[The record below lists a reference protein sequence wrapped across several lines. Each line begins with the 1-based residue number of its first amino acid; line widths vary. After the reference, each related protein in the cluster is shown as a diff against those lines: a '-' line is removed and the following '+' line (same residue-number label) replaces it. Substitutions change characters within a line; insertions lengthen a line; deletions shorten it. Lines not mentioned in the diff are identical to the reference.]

1 MHKSLFLLFLALAA
15 QAPALAQDAGPYP
28 SRAVTLIVP
37 YPASGPMDKLARE
50 LAEPLRRELRQPVVI
65 QNLSGAGG
73 NLGSAIALRAAPDGY
88 TILMNHISM
97 ATGPALYRH
106 LGFNPVTDFEPLGIV
121 AESPLALVTRPQVT
135 AGSVTELVRWIA
147 KAPQVKLANGGI
159 GSASHLCGLLVQ
171 SSLRLDMTTVPYRG
185 TAPAV
190 TDLLAGHV
198 DMMCDLTANVLPH
211 VAAGKLKPVGVTSA
225 RPLAGTQLAAVPTLE
240 QFGVRGV
247 QLSIWY
253 GLYAPRGTPP
263 AVLERLN
270 AALVAAAR
278 DEGFRRAQQ
287 QAGIQ
292 VVRDERSTQAG
303 HRSFLAAEL
312 ARWTPVIKAAGA
324 YAD

>member
-28 SRAVTLIVP
+28 SRAVTLVVP

-106 LGFNPVTDFEPLGIV
+106 LGFNPATDFEPLGIV

-211 VAAGKLKPVGVTSA
+211 VAAGKLKPVGVTSV

>member
-1 MHKSLFLLFLALAA
+1 MHKRLLLLFALAA
-15 QAPALAQDAGPYP
+15 VTSTASAQDAPFP
-28 SRAVTLIVP
+28 SRPVTLVVP

-50 LAEPLRRELRQPVVI
+50 LAEPLRRELRQAVVI

-73 NLGSAIALRAAPDGY
+73 NLGTAIAQRAAPDGY
-88 TILMNHISM
+88 TILMNHIGM

-106 LGFNPVTDFEPLGIV
+106 LGFNPVNDFEPLGIL
-121 AESPLALVTRPQVT
+121 AESPLAVVVRPQVT
-135 AGSVTELVRWIA
+135 SGSVTELVRWIA
-147 KAPQVKLANGGI
+147 KAPQFKLANGGI

-190 TDLLAGHV
+190 SDLVAGHV

-211 VAAGKLKPVGVTSA
+211 VTAGKLKPVGVTSA

-270 AALVAAAR
+270 AALAAAAR

-292 VVRDERSTQAG
+292 VVLDARSSQAG

-312 ARWTPVIKAAGA
+312 ARWSPVIKAAGA

>member
-1 MHKSLFLLFLALAA
+1 MYKHLLLLLALAVPLPA
-15 QAPALAQDAGPYP
+15 ALAQDAAPYP
-28 SRAVTLIVP
+28 SRAVTLVVP

-121 AESPLALVTRPQVT
+121 AESPLALVARPQVT

-211 VAAGKLKPVGVTSA
+211 VAAGKLKPVGVTSP
-225 RPLAGTQLAAVPTLE
+225 RPLAGTQLAAVPTLD

-253 GLYAPRGTPP
+253 GLYAPRGTPA

-270 AALVAAAR
+270 AALMAAAR

-292 VVRDERSTQAG
+292 VVQDQRSTQAG

>member
-1 MHKSLFLLFLALAA
+1 MHKHLFTLVALAA
-15 QAPALAQDAGPYP
+15 LAPAAPAQDAGPYP
-28 SRAVTLIVP
+28 SRAVTLVVP
-37 YPASGPMDKLARE
+37 FPASGPMDKLARE
-50 LAEPLRRELRQPVVI
+50 FAEPLRRELRHPVVI

-73 NLGSAIALRAAPDGY
+73 NLGSAIVQRAAPDGY
-88 TILMNHISM
+88 TVLMNHISM

-106 LGFNPVTDFEPLGIV
+106 LGFNPVTDFEPLGIF
-121 AESPLALVTRPQVT
+121 AESPLALVARPQVA

-159 GSASHLCGLLVQ
+159 GSASHLCGLLLQ
-171 SSLRLDMTTVPYRG
+171 SSLRLDMTPVPYRG
-185 TAPAV
+185 TAPAMS
-190 TDLLAGHV
+190 DLLAGHV
-198 DMMCDLTANVLPH
+198 DMMCDLTSNVLPH
-211 VAAGKLKPVGVTSA
+211 VAAGKLKPVGVSSP

-253 GLYAPRGTPP
+253 GLYAPRGTPA
-263 AVLERLN
+263 AVLGRLN
-270 AALVAAAR
+270 SALVAAAR

-292 VVRDERSTQAG
+292 LVRDERSTPAG
-303 HRSFLAAEL
+303 HKSFLAAEI
-312 ARWTPVIKAAGA
+312 ARWTPVIKAAGS

>member
-1 MHKSLFLLFLALAA
+1 MHRSLFLLFLALAA
-15 QAPALAQDAGPYP
+15 QVPALAQDAGPYP
-28 SRAVTLIVP
+28 SRAVTLVVP

-121 AESPLALVTRPQVT
+121 AESPLALVARPQVT

-147 KAPQVKLANGGI
+147 KAQQVKLANGGI

-211 VAAGKLKPVGVTSA
+211 VAAGKLKPVGVTSP
-225 RPLAGTQLAAVPTLE
+225 RPLVGTQLAAVPTLE

-253 GLYAPRGTPP
+253 GLYAPRGTPA

-292 VVRDERSTQAG
+292 VVHDERSTQAG
-303 HRSFLAAEL
+303 HKSFLAAEL

>member
-1 MHKSLFLLFLALAA
+1 MHKRLFLLFALAA
-15 QAPALAQDAGPYP
+15 VASTAPAQDAPFP
-28 SRAVTLIVP
+28 SRPVTLVVP

-50 LAEPLRRELRQPVVI
+50 LAEPLRRELRQAIVI

-73 NLGSAIALRAAPDGY
+73 NLGTAIAMRAAPDGY
-88 TILMNHISM
+88 TILINHIDM

-106 LGFNPVTDFEPLGIV
+106 LGFNPVNDFEPLGIV
-121 AESPLALVTRPQVT
+121 AESPLALVARPQIP

-190 TDLLAGHV
+190 SDLVAGHV

-211 VAAGKLKPVGVTSA
+211 VTAGKLKPVGVTSA

-270 AALVAAAR
+270 AALAAAAR

-292 VVRDERSTQAG
+292 VVLDARSSQAG

-312 ARWTPVIKAAGA
+312 ARWSPVIKAAGA

>member
-211 VAAGKLKPVGVTSA
+211 VAAGKLKPVGVTSV

-278 DEGFRRAQQ
+278 DDGFHRAQQ